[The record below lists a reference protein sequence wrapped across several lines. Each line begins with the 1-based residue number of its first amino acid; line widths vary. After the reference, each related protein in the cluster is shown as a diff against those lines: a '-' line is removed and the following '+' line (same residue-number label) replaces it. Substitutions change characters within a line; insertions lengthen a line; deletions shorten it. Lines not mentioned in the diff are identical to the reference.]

1 MSLSELLAIV
11 TRVKTKRTR
20 HCKGDNK
27 AKPGKESWVYGTKKT
42 FFEKRKQEWLRES
55 EANRAGPFYTK
66 VAKLYFKKYGY
77 HLEDDQDFAV
87 DITDPPDSAADD
99 IVHEMLSPEKVM
111 FWAECVAKL
120 RMRIGAWYRAELHAN
135 QNRQLP

>member
-1 MSLSELLAIV
+1 MSQPPQDSSLTPPDMSPSELPAII

-20 HCKGDNK
+20 HRKGDNK
-27 AKPGKESWVYGTKKT
+27 AKPGKESWR
-42 FFEKRKQEWLRES
+42 RKQEWLRES
-55 EANRAGPFYTK
+55 EADRAGLFYTK

-99 IVHEMLSPEKVM
+99 IVHEMLSPEEVM
-111 FWAECVAKL
+111 FRAECVAKL
-120 RMRIGAWYRAELHAN
+120 RTRIGAWY
-135 QNRQLP
+135 